1 MRSLFLCRGL
11 RKHQQ
16 GAIISARRV
25 EQTSANNDIIRG
37 GYTMRVQFSVNDEE
51 LKRLESYA
59 KEAGYPDISS
69 YCKDEVLRLRTYAE
83 LWNKVTTKIS
93 EMEKGKTFALRDLI
107 DTPPSNLGVKLYN
120 HQVELGIE
128 VNDKDRTGANTFT
141 KL

>member
-1 MRSLFLCRGL
+1 
-11 RKHQQ
+11 
-16 GAIISARRV
+16 
-25 EQTSANNDIIRG
+25 
-37 GYTMRVQFSVNDEE
+37 MRVQFSVNDEE

-59 KEAGYPDISS
+59 KEAGYPDIST

-93 EMEKGKTFALRDLI
+93 KMEKGTTFALRDLI

-120 HQVELGIE
+120 NQVELGIE

>member
-1 MRSLFLCRGL
+1 
-11 RKHQQ
+11 
-16 GAIISARRV
+16 
-25 EQTSANNDIIRG
+25 
-37 GYTMRVQFSVNDEE
+37 MRVQFSVNDEE

-59 KEAGYPDISS
+59 KEAGYPDIST

-93 EMEKGKTFALRDLI
+93 KMEKGTTFALRDLI

-120 HQVELGIE
+120 NQVELGIK

>member
-1 MRSLFLCRGL
+1 
-11 RKHQQ
+11 
-16 GAIISARRV
+16 
-25 EQTSANNDIIRG
+25 
-37 GYTMRVQFSVNDEE
+37 MRVQFSVNDEE

-59 KEAGYPDISS
+59 KEAGYPDIST

-93 EMEKGKTFALRDLI
+93 KMEKGTTFALRDLI

-120 HQVELGIE
+120 NQVELGIE
-128 VNDKDRTGANTFT
+128 VTNKDRTGANTFT

>member
-1 MRSLFLCRGL
+1 
-11 RKHQQ
+11 
-16 GAIISARRV
+16 
-25 EQTSANNDIIRG
+25 
-37 GYTMRVQFSVNDEE
+37 MRVQFSVNDEE
-51 LKRLESYA
+51 LKRLERYA
-59 KEAGYPDISS
+59 KEAGYPDIST

-93 EMEKGKTFALRDLI
+93 KMEKGTTFALRDLI

-120 HQVELGIE
+120 NQVELGIE

>member
-1 MRSLFLCRGL
+1 MR
-11 RKHQQ
+11 
-16 GAIISARRV
+16 I
-25 EQTSANNDIIRG
+25 
-37 GYTMRVQFSVNDEE
+37 QFSVNDEE

-59 KEAGYPDISS
+59 KEAGYPDIST

-93 EMEKGKTFALRDLI
+93 KMEKGTTFALRDLI

-120 HQVELGIE
+120 NQVELGIE
-128 VNDKDRTGANTFT
+128 VNNKDRTGANTFT

>member
-1 MRSLFLCRGL
+1 
-11 RKHQQ
+11 
-16 GAIISARRV
+16 
-25 EQTSANNDIIRG
+25 
-37 GYTMRVQFSVNDEE
+37 MRVQFSVNDEE

-59 KEAGYPDISS
+59 KEAGYPDIST

-93 EMEKGKTFALRDLI
+93 KMEKGTTFALRDLI

-120 HQVELGIE
+120 NQVELGIE
-128 VNDKDRTGANTFT
+128 VNNKDRTGANTFT

>member
-1 MRSLFLCRGL
+1 
-11 RKHQQ
+11 
-16 GAIISARRV
+16 
-25 EQTSANNDIIRG
+25 
-37 GYTMRVQFSVNDEE
+37 MRVQFSVNDEE

-120 HQVELGIE
+120 HQVELGIV

>member
-1 MRSLFLCRGL
+1 
-11 RKHQQ
+11 
-16 GAIISARRV
+16 
-25 EQTSANNDIIRG
+25 
-37 GYTMRVQFSVNDEE
+37 MRVQFSVNDEE

-93 EMEKGKTFALRDLI
+93 KMEKGTTFALRDLI

-120 HQVELGIE
+120 NQVELGIE

>member
-1 MRSLFLCRGL
+1 
-11 RKHQQ
+11 
-16 GAIISARRV
+16 
-25 EQTSANNDIIRG
+25 
-37 GYTMRVQFSVNDEE
+37 MRVQFSVNDEE

-93 EMEKGKTFALRDLI
+93 KMEKGTTFALRDLI